1 MIVTVWFACFESVEF
16 LIRVIHSISS
26 VCWDTGCCNGGSV
39 TLQVYS
45 ALHACMHV
53 CVAQVF
59 LTAAQPWD
67 GGAAFL
73 LGSWTGQPKT
83 RVDSQAMWLAVVHIH
98 RSRRVGHFFAF
109 FIARRPFPN
118 SIHDHSAGFDRW
130 SDINVIFH
138 AFLLL
143 YVHALFGLFWS
154 KLKQHVL
161 HFFIFCLCFMFLLQ
175 FNSDQSLQH
184 DCSDDPHVLSLID
197 IQCCGEV
204 FAPLPE

>member
-1 MIVTVWFACFESVEF
+1 M
-16 LIRVIHSISS
+16 
-26 VCWDTGCCNGGSV
+26 
-39 TLQVYS
+39 
-45 ALHACMHV
+45 HACLCCTGVSHSSPTMRWRG
-53 CVAQVF
+53 CIPTGK
-59 LTAAQPWD
+59 LDWAA
-67 GGAAFL
+67 
-73 LGSWTGQPKT
+73 KNT

-98 RSRRVGHFFAF
+98 RSRRVCHFFAF

-118 SIHDHSAGFDRW
+118 NIHDHLAGFDRW

-154 KLKQHVL
+154 KLKQHGL
-161 HFFIFCLCFMFLLQ
+161 HFFIFCLYFMFLLQ

-184 DCSDDPHVLSLID
+184 DCSDDPNVLSLID

-204 FAPLPE
+204 FAPLPEWAYLSHLNVTD

>member
-1 MIVTVWFACFESVEF
+1 MGVLLLFKFTVLCM
-16 LIRVIHSISS
+16 
-26 VCWDTGCCNGGSV
+26 
-39 TLQVYS
+39 
-45 ALHACMHV
+45 HACMFVLHR
-53 CVAQVF
+53 CLSQQPNHEMEGLHSYF
-59 LTAAQPWD
+59 WLDWAA
-67 GGAAFL
+67 
-73 LGSWTGQPKT
+73 KNT

-184 DCSDDPHVLSLID
+184 DCSDDPNVLSLID